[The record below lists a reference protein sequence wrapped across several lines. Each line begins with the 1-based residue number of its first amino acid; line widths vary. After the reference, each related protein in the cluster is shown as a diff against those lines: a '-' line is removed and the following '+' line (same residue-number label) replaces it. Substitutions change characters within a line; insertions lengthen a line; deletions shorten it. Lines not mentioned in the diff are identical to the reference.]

1 MSVPTV
7 ERSATTRDTWQ
18 IDPSHTSVEF
28 SVKHMVVTT
37 VKGLFGK
44 VAGSFELDEA
54 NLERSSVYIEIEAA
68 SIDTRWP
75 DRDAHLRSAD
85 FLDAEQHPTLTFRSR
100 RVVPR
105 SADRFELIGDLTIRG
120 ITREVSLEVEY
131 SGQSK
136 DPWGGTRAGFSA
148 AGVIDRTDWNMT
160 WNGALEAGGLLV
172 SNQVKIQ
179 LDVEAI
185 KQAD

>member
-1 MSVPTV
+1 VALSTV
-7 ERSATTRDTWQ
+7 DQTQTSRATWQ

-37 VKGLFGK
+37 VKGLFAK
-44 VAGSFELDEA
+44 VAGVIELDEA
-54 NLERSSVYIEIEAA
+54 NPANSSVYAEIEAA

-75 DRDAHLRSAD
+75 DRDTHLRSAD
-85 FLDAEQHPTLTFRSR
+85 FLDAENYPTLTFRGTR
-100 RVVPR
+100 IVPKG
-105 SADRFELIGDLTIRG
+105 DGRFELVGDLTIRG
-120 ITREVSLEVEY
+120 ITREVTLDVEY
-131 SGQSK
+131 HGQTN

-148 AGVIDRTDWNMT
+148 SGTIDRTDWNMT

-172 SNQVKIQ
+172 SNQVKIH

-185 KQAD
+185 KQ

>member
-1 MSVPTV
+1 MSVQT
-7 ERSATTRDTWQ
+7 AIQTGKATWQ

-37 VKGLFGK
+37 VKGLFSK
-44 VAGSFELDEA
+44 VSGTIELDEA
-54 NLERSSVYIEIEAA
+54 DPTSSSVYAEIDAA

-85 FLDAEQHPTLTFRSR
+85 FLDVENYPTITFRST
-100 RVVPR
+100 RVER
-105 SADRFELIGDLTIRG
+105 AGGDRFKLYGDLTIRG
-120 ITREVSLEVEY
+120 TTREVVLEAEFNGV
-131 SGQSK
+131 GQ

-148 AGVIDRTDWNMT
+148 SGKIDRRDWGMT

-172 SNQVKIQ
+172 SDEVKIS

-185 KQAD
+185 RQ